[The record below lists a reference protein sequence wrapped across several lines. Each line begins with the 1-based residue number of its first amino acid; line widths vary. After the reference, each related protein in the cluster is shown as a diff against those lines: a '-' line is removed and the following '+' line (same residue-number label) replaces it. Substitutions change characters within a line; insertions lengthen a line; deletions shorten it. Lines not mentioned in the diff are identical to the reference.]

1 MIYVAKYK
9 KVGIKSSRWLLLA
22 LSVLGID
29 DFLTVLWKRSISTCK
44 SKKNKASIIARIGT

>member
-1 MIYVAKYK
+1 MWRNIK
-9 KVGIKSSRWLLLA
+9 KVGMKSSRWLLLA